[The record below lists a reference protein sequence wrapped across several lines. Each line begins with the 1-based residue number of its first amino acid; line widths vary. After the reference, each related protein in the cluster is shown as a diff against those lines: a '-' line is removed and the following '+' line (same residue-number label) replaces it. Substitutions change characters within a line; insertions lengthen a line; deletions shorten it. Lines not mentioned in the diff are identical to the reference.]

1 MELKV
6 SILVVDDSVLM
17 RNKLVKMLTD
27 LDFNVVGEAKDGQ
40 DAIIKFK
47 KYLPDIVTMDI
58 SMPVMNGIYATEQI
72 INSYPN
78 ANIIM
83 LSALNQKDM
92 VLQALEKGA
101 KHFIVKP
108 FTSDKLKTVIEQVL
122 WEM

>member
-40 DAIIKFK
+40 DAISKFK